1 MKLGWTDE
9 QGGIRKLLDQVDQEG
24 TQSPKISWRIF
35 KTRHLKIHQQCQ
47 KALTEGEGSVQ
58 LTFLS

>member
-24 TQSPKISWRIF
+24 TQSRKISWRIF
-35 KTRHLKIHQQCQ
+35 KTLHLKIHQQWQ

-58 LTFLS
+58 LTSLS